1 VCGFLQWDIP
11 VLKTKTNTLNHQIL
25 VGQKLS
31 VFDVGLIQEVR
42 IIAKIWFMD
51 PKRNFDSLKHE
62 WNVTCFVTK
71 IGISE
76 SIFRKKKKSF

>member
-42 IIAKIWFMD
+42 IIAKI
-51 PKRNFDSLKHE
+51 
-62 WNVTCFVTK
+62 
-71 IGISE
+71 
-76 SIFRKKKKSF
+76 